1 MKKRSIIIVCIVC
14 ITLSLIIVSPYLMIQ
29 LHRKSIRR
37 QLNNAIIDSG
47 FKDWYTVQLDEKHT
61 MKIPNGWILQVDEN
75 MALYDDTGKQVAF
88 GKIFEDLGNIEET
101 NQFLSTHYDDAL
113 ISYETGD
120 MQDIPDTIHTWFDE
134 NCFFESGEVKR
145 LLRVNCRV
153 SSPGKRDC
161 TYVLYFEEPT
171 DELHEIATAML
182 YSIRK
187 NSAEYG
193 SGCRGKFI
201 EWLDD

>member
-1 MKKRSIIIVCIVC
+1 MKKRNIIICVVC
-14 ITLSLIIVSPYLMIQ
+14 ITLLLIIASPILIIKLHTRFNQAQ
-29 LHRKSIRR
+29 LD
-37 QLNNAIIDSG
+37 NAIIDGG
-47 FKDWYTVQLDEKHT
+47 FKDWYTVQLDEEHT
-61 MKIPNGWILQVDEN
+61 IKIPNGWKLQIDKN
-75 MALYDDTGKQVAF
+75 LALYDDTGKQVAF

-101 NQFLSTHYDDAL
+101 HQFLSNYYDDAL
-113 ISYETGD
+113 ISCETGD

-182 YSIRK
+182 YSSRK
-187 NSAEYG
+187 NSEEYG
-193 SGCRGKFI
+193 SGCRGKFLD
-201 EWLDD
+201 WLDD

>member
-1 MKKRSIIIVCIVC
+1 MKKRSIIICVVF
-14 ITLSLIIVSPYLMIQ
+14 ITLLLIIVSPILIIKLRTKYIQ
-29 LHRKSIRR
+29 A
-37 QLNNAIIDSG
+37 QLDNAIIDSG
-47 FKDWYTVQLDEKHT
+47 FKDWYTVQLDEEHT
-61 MKIPNGWILQVDEN
+61 IKIPNGWILQVDEN

-88 GKIFEDLGNIEET
+88 GKIFEYLGNIEET
-101 NQFLSTHYDDAL
+101 NQFLSNLYDDAI
-113 ISYETGD
+113 ISCETGD

-134 NCFFESGEVKR
+134 NCFFESGAVKR

-161 TYVLYFEEPT
+161 TYVLYFEKPT

>member
-1 MKKRSIIIVCIVC
+1 MKKRIIIIVCIVC
-14 ITLSLIIVSPYLMIQ
+14 LIITLIIVSPYLMIQ

-37 QLNNAIIDSG
+37 HLNNAIIDSG
-47 FKDWYTVQLDEKHT
+47 FKDWYTVQLDEEHT
-61 MKIPNGWILQVDEN
+61 IKIPNGWILQIDKN
-75 MALYDDTGKQVAF
+75 LALYDDTGKQVAF

-113 ISYETGD
+113 ISCETGD
-120 MQDIPDTIHTWFDE
+120 MQDIPDTIHTWYDE